1 MLPSHE
7 ETKARRAMTVRKL
20 LFNLI
25 AAYIYHTPPHPG
37 RGILGKLAWRI
48 YPHEFVAEIS
58 DGVKMKVRLDRS
70 EEILAWTRTFNPDD
84 EVGVF
89 LSQLKE
95 GFVVLDIGAN
105 VGLVSLLAAKKVGRI
120 GRVYAFEPVPDIFAR
135 LQENIALNSFNNIEP
150 VPLAL
155 SSQKGTAMISVAG
168 GASSLFRRVS
178 DEFVEVPTERL
189 DDFVE
194 REGIERV
201 DAIKLDVEGAEL
213 HVIRGADKT
222 IRRFKPIM
230 MVEINPD
237 TLKAAGTTPQEL
249 FDAIVSY
256 GYKAHVIRKGKAV
269 PVTQPVKP
277 KRRGIGIF
285 FDDYLF
291 LPIR

>member
-1 MLPSHE
+1 M
-7 ETKARRAMTVRKL
+7 RKL

-25 AAYIYHTPPHPG
+25 ATYIYHTPLRPG

-48 YPHEFVAEIS
+48 YPHEFVAEIG
-58 DGVKMKVRLDRS
+58 DGVMIKVRLDRS

-84 EVGVF
+84 EVEVF
-89 LSQLKE
+89 LSRLKE

-105 VGLVSLLAAKKVGRI
+105 VGLISLLTAKKVGKT
-120 GRVYAFEPVPDIFAR
+120 GRVYAFEPVPDIFVR
-135 LQENIALNSFNNIEP
+135 LQENIALNGFNNIEP

-155 SSQKGTAMISVAG
+155 SSQRGMATISISHD

-178 DEFVEVPTERL
+178 DEFIEVPTERL

-249 FDAIVSY
+249 FETIVSY

-291 LPIR
+291 IPENR

>member
-1 MLPSHE
+1 
-7 ETKARRAMTVRKL
+7 
-20 LFNLI
+20 
-25 AAYIYHTPPHPG
+25 
-37 RGILGKLAWRI
+37 
-48 YPHEFVAEIS
+48 
-58 DGVKMKVRLDRS
+58 VKMKVRLDRS
-70 EEILAWTRTFNPDD
+70 DDILAWTRTFNPDD

-89 LSQLKE
+89 LSQLRE

-105 VGLVSLLAAKKVGRI
+105 VGLISLLAAKKVGRS
-120 GRVYAFEPVPDIFAR
+120 GKVYAFEPVPEIFAR
-135 LQENIALNSFNNIEP
+135 LQENIALSGFDNIEP

-155 SSQKGTAMISVAG
+155 SSQKGTAMIYIAHA
-168 GASSLFRRVS
+168 ASSLFRRVS
-178 DEFVEVPTERL
+178 NEFVEVPTERL

-213 HVIRGADKT
+213 HVIHGADKT
-222 IRRFKPIM
+222 ILRFKPIM

-269 PVTQPVKP
+269 PVTQPVKT

-285 FDDYLF
+285 YDDYLF

>member
-1 MLPSHE
+1 M
-7 ETKARRAMTVRKL
+7 RKL

-48 YPHEFVAEIS
+48 YPHEFVAEIKGA
-58 DGVKMKVRLDRS
+58 DVKITVRLDRPD
-70 EEILAWTRTFNPDD
+70 EIQTWTRNFNPDD

-89 LSQLKE
+89 LSQLRE

-105 VGLVSLLAAKKVGRI
+105 VGLISLLAAKKVGKT
-120 GRVYAFEPVPDIFAR
+120 GKVYAFEPVPKIFAR
-135 LQENIALNSFNNIEP
+135 LQENIALNGFNNVEP

-155 SSQKGTAMISVAG
+155 SSQKGKAMIFVAH

-194 REGIERV
+194 QEGIERV

-249 FDAIVSY
+249 FETIVSY

-291 LPIR
+291 IPENR

>member
-1 MLPSHE
+1 M
-7 ETKARRAMTVRKL
+7 RKL

-48 YPHEFVAEIS
+48 YPHEFVAEIGN
-58 DGVKMKVRLDRS
+58 GVKIKVRLNQDDD
-70 EEILAWTRTFNPDD
+70 IGAWAGDFDPEKETS
-84 EVGVF
+84 VF
-89 LSQLKE
+89 LPLLRE
-95 GFVVLDIGAN
+95 GMIVLDIGAN
-105 VGLVSLLAAKKVGRI
+105 VGFFSLLIAQRVGRI
-120 GRVYAFEPVPDIFAR
+120 GRVYAFEPVPSIFVR
-135 LQENIALNSFNNIEP
+135 LKENIALNGFENIVP
-150 VPLAL
+150 VPIAI
-155 SSQKGTAMISVAG
+155 SSYSGKTNMTVYY

-249 FDAIVSY
+249 FETIVSY

-291 LPIR
+291 IPENR

>member
-1 MLPSHE
+1 M
-7 ETKARRAMTVRKL
+7 RKL

-70 EEILAWTRTFNPDD
+70 DDILAWTRTFNPDD

-89 LSQLKE
+89 LSQLRE

-105 VGLVSLLAAKKVGRI
+105 VGLISLLAAKRVGGT
-120 GRVYAFEPVPDIFAR
+120 GRVYAFEPVPEIFVR
-135 LQENIALNSFNNIEP
+135 LQENIALNGFNNIEP

-155 SSQKGTAMISVAG
+155 SSQRGMATISIAHD
-168 GASSLFRRVS
+168 GASSLFCRVS
-178 DEFVEVPTERL
+178 NEFVEVPTERL

-201 DAIKLDVEGAEL
+201 DAIKLDVIEGTNYTFRQ
-213 HVIRGADKT
+213 I
-222 IRRFKPIM
+222 
-230 MVEINPD
+230 
-237 TLKAAGTTPQEL
+237 TLKL
-249 FDAIVSY
+249 C
-256 GYKAHVIRKGKAV
+256 GK
-269 PVTQPVKP
+269 TG
-277 KRRGIGIF
+277 R
-285 FDDYLF
+285 
-291 LPIR
+291 

>member
-1 MLPSHE
+1 MGLRLWLAKLIEFHIFHPPQHIGHKILRKIAWWIHRTRWEPNNDCQVFVSHLRE
-7 ETKARRAMTVRKL
+7 GMTVMD
-20 LFNLI
+20 
-25 AAYIYHTPPHPG
+25 
-37 RGILGKLAWRI
+37 
-48 YPHEFVAEIS
+48 V
-58 DGVKMKVRLDRS
+58 
-70 EEILAWTRTFNPDD
+70 
-84 EVGVF
+84 
-89 LSQLKE
+89 
-95 GFVVLDIGAN
+95 GAN
-105 VGLVSLLAAKKVGRI
+105 LGLYSLLISRAVGPS
-120 GRVYAFEPVPDIFAR
+120 GKVYAFEPVPEIFAR
-135 LQENIALNSFNNIEP
+135 LKEHIALNNATNVIP
-150 VPLAL
+150 VPIAL
-155 SSQKGTAMISVAG
+155 SDEKGKAKMSVRG
-168 GASSLFRRVS
+168 GESSLFRRVS

-189 DDFVE
+189 NDFVE
-194 REGIERV
+194 REGIGRV

>member
-1 MLPSHE
+1 
-7 ETKARRAMTVRKL
+7 MTVRKL

-58 DGVKMKVRLDRS
+58 DGVKMKVRLDS
-70 EEILAWTRTFNPDD
+70 DDDIGAWAGEFDPEEETA
-84 EVGVF
+84 VF
-89 LSQLKE
+89 LPLLRE
-95 GFVVLDIGAN
+95 GMTVLDIGAN
-105 VGLVSLLAAKKVGRI
+105 VGFFSLLIAQRVGKT
-120 GRVYAFEPVPDIFAR
+120 GRVYAFEPVPSIFAR
-135 LQENIALNSFNNIEP
+135 LKENIALNGFENIVP
-150 VPLAL
+150 VQIAI
-155 SSQKGTAMISVAG
+155 SSSSGRANMAVYHGS
-168 GASSLFRRVS
+168 SSLFRRVS
-178 DEFVEVPTERL
+178 GEVVEVPIERL

-194 REGIERV
+194 GEGIERV